1 MTAALD
7 RAQFYAAARKAPFGG
22 SLSQSQVD
30 GMNAILDMAPP
41 LMATM
46 DLGYCFATAHHETG
60 GAMVPRAE
68 NLNYTTAARIRATW
82 KSRFANDAA
91 AAPYVRNPQA
101 LANKVYGG
109 RMGNVLP
116 NDGWDFRGMGL
127 VQSTGR
133 ENAQRGTKRLR
144 ELGYLTAGQDLEK
157 TPALM
162 LDSDIAAAMLF
173 VGLSEGWYTGRKL
186 AQFFGPGLENPVGAR
201 TMVNPDDHGPEIAV
215 TYRAFANAL
224 RAAGHKPG
232 AVSASVPVTPV
243 QTAPVPPVATSP
255 LPAPTP
261 PLVDPAQRNSGS
273 PTLPVPLPEP
283 EPVALGFWGT
293 VAARLR
299 AAFPRKDV

>member
-7 RAQFYAAARKAPFGG
+7 RQAFFASVRKTPFSG
-22 SLSQSQVD
+22 SLTQAQVD
-30 GMNAILDMAPP
+30 GLGSMLDMAPP

-46 DLGYCFATAHHETG
+46 DLAYCFATAHHETG
-60 GAMVPRAE
+60 GAMVPRVE

-82 KSRFANDAA
+82 KSRFPNEAA

-109 RMGNVLP
+109 RMGNVLA

-157 TPALM
+157 TPTLM
-162 LDSDIAAAMLF
+162 LDHDVAAAMLF
-173 VGLSEGWYTGRKL
+173 VGLSEGWYTGLKL
-186 AQFFGPGLENPVGAR
+186 SQFFGPGMENPVGAR
-201 TMVNPDDHGPEIAV
+201 KMVNPDDNGAEIAII
-215 TYRAFANAL
+215 YRAYVNAL

-232 AVSASVPVTPV
+232 AVAATIPVVPVEV
-243 QTAPVPPVATSP
+243 APLPPPAPPVFP
-255 LPAPTP
+255 PAP
-261 PLVDPAQRNSGS
+261 RNSGS
-273 PTLPVPLPEP
+273 PTVAPPA
-283 EPVALGFWGT
+283 PVAAPAPTAAAPGFW
-293 VAARLR
+293 ASALSRLR
-299 AAFPRKDV
+299 TAYPKKEG